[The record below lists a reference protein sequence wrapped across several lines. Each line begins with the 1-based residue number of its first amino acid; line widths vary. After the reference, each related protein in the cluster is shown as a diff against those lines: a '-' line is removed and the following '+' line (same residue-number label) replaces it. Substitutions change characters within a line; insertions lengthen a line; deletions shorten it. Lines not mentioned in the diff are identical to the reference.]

1 MNPIRETHAGG
12 VLRVSAPPGAWGSVP
27 LALIE
32 DVRLDLAARAVAI
45 WLATRPAGWQISVAH
60 LLSALHLGRDRWRR
74 IAGELQ
80 SAGYLARSPTP
91 SGPGGRWVW
100 EIVFCAIPTTA
111 GGEFPASAPAQLQ
124 KKRRAAPS
132 ASPERGVIEIDAPT
146 GIQHA
151 PRNAR
156 DAAALAEIRKFPPPE
171 IDRAVAQAA
180 AADDL
185 GRAFPSRVLRALRQ
199 GAAAPNSAR
208 NRPAWMA
215 RRQTRDDD
223 GVSASAKTILGVAE
237 WTD

>member
-124 KKRRAAPS
+124 KKTARGAQRLARAGSDRDRCAHRDPTCSPQRARRRRPGGDPEVPS
-132 ASPERGVIEIDAPT
+132 PGNRPG
-146 GIQHA
+146 
-151 PRNAR
+151 
-156 DAAALAEIRKFPPPE
+156 
-171 IDRAVAQAA
+171 
-180 AADDL
+180 
-185 GRAFPSRVLRALRQ
+185 GRSGGCRRRSRQ
-199 GAAAPNSAR
+199 GLS
-208 NRPAWMA
+208 
-215 RRQTRDDD
+215 
-223 GVSASAKTILGVAE
+223 VASAPGAEAGRCCAKLGQKPPRLDGAPPDSRRR
-237 WTD
+237 WR